1 MGIGIT
7 TTTTTNIKHGA
18 SRSSAAARLP
28 ECRQAGPLR
37 LKLAV
42 ALQPRFRKG
51 GGGGVEEGC
60 HLHGGQLQRF
70 ALGQLRE
77 ETIPQLLQLTCSA
90 KA

>member
-7 TTTTTNIKHGA
+7 TTTTTNITQGA
-18 SRSSAAARLP
+18 RCSSAAARLP

-42 ALQPRFRKG
+42 TLQPQFQEGR
-51 GGGGVEEGC
+51 GGGVEGGC

-77 ETIPQLLQLTCSA
+77 ETIPQLLQLTCAA